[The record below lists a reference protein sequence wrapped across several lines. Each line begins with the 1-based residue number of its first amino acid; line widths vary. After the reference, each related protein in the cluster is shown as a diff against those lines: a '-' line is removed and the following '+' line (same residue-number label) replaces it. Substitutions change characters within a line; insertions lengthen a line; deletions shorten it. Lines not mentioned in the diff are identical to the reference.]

1 MTQAPARLR
10 AEVLLDFAT
19 ACFVSVGMR
28 PDDAALVADSL
39 VAAELRGVTSHGLIR
54 LPVYL
59 RNLQDGSVDPT
70 ARPVLAA
77 DGPAVATLDARGAM
91 GQVASKQ
98 GMTLAI
104 ERARASGIAAVAV
117 RNSNHFG
124 AGAYWAMLAL
134 PHDMV
139 GVAMTNGAVAMAPT
153 GGVTPLLGN
162 NPIAVASPAGS
173 AHPIVLDMALTTVA
187 RGWIKLASLRDE
199 PLPDGWALDAQG
211 HPTNDPNAALDGSLL
226 PVGGYKGY
234 GLAVIVELL
243 TAALSGAA
251 MGPALENMGFTAGS
265 GSGSGSGPDAGPL
278 QTPAHQIGG
287 SGTGH
292 FFVAID
298 VARFMPLQQYTAR
311 VDALVQTMKLAQ
323 LVEGVPDIL
332 LPGEREYLAEQARR
346 AEGIA
351 ITPEL
356 RPQLEAAARLTDVE
370 VPQ

>member
-10 AEVLLDFAT
+10 AEVLQDFAT
-19 ACFVSVGMR
+19 ACFVNVGMG
-28 PDDAALVADSL
+28 PADAAIVADSL
-39 VAAELRGVTSHGLIR
+39 IAAEVRGVTSHGLIR

-59 RNLQDGSVDPT
+59 GNIKDGQVSAT
-70 ARPVLAA
+70 ARPIIVA
-77 DGPAVATLDARGAM
+77 DGPTATTIDGQRAM
-91 GQVASKQ
+91 GQVASKL
-98 GMTLAI
+98 GMETAI
-104 ERARASGIAAVAV
+104 ERATTNGIAAVAV

-134 PHDMV
+134 PHNMI
-139 GVAMTNGAVAMAPT
+139 GIAMTNGAVAMAPT

-173 AHPIVLDMALTTVA
+173 ELPIVLDMALTTVA
-187 RGWIKLASLRDE
+187 RGWIKLASLKDQ
-199 PLPDGWALDAQG
+199 PLPDGWALDAKG
-211 HPTNDPNAALDGSLL
+211 RPTNDPNAALDGSLL

-243 TAALSGAA
+243 TGVLSGAA
-251 MGPALENMGFTAGS
+251 LGPALENMGFTAGS
-265 GSGSGSGPDAGPL
+265 GTEPVR
-278 QTPAHQIGG
+278 TPAHEVGG

-298 VARFMPLQQYTAR
+298 IARFMPLNHYTAR
-311 VDALVQTMKLAQ
+311 VDALVQTMKLAE
-323 LVEGVPDIL
+323 LIEGTAGIMM
-332 LPGEREYLAEQARR
+332 PGEREFLTEKQRR

-356 RPQLEAAARLTDVE
+356 APELEKAARLTGVE